1 MPEDDRKRLV
11 TPINGVSK
19 LTKLF
24 CARKTQKIISNL
36 LISAMTAE
44 DVAEVLAIERA
55 VFGAPWTENMFCREL
70 LLSPSR
76 NLIVR
81 IGGEQLAG
89 YLNFWL
95 VAGEAHV
102 HRIAVRQ
109 DQQRK
114 GAASALLGAM
124 VGLAY
129 QEGAR
134 SATLEV
140 RSANEPA
147 RRLYE
152 RFGFEVRGVRPLY
165 YDDTKEDALIMW
177 ADLEENLDDHE

>member
-1 MPEDDRKRLV
+1 MPAHNGDQLV
-11 TPINGVSK
+11 V
-19 LTKLF
+19 
-24 CARKTQKIISNL
+24 R
-36 LISAMTAE
+36 AMAAE

-55 VFGAPWTENMFCREL
+55 VFSTPWTENMFCQEL
-70 LLSPSR
+70 SLPLAR
-76 NLIVR
+76 NLIAR
-81 IGGEQLAG
+81 TGGERLAG

-95 VAGEAHV
+95 IAGEVHV

-114 GAASALLGAM
+114 GVASVLLRAM

-147 RRLYE
+147 RKLYE
-152 RFGFEVRGVRPLY
+152 RFGFEVRGIRPLY